1 MLHIILLLERFKLF
15 CLELPYILEKFVLKG
30 NVFIPVKGEGTILNL
45 VSSCEI
51 MNYERVCTID
61 SFAVSAI
68 GFPLKFQFGS
78 VAR

>member
-15 CLELPYILEKFVLKG
+15 CLELPYRLEKFVLKG
-30 NVFIPVKGEGTILNL
+30 IMFILVKGEGTILNL

-51 MNYERVCTID
+51 MNYERVCIID

-68 GFPLKFQFGS
+68 GFLLEFQFAS

>member
-15 CLELPYILEKFVLKG
+15 CLELPYRLEKFVLKG
-30 NVFIPVKGEGTILNL
+30 IMFILVKGEGTILNL

-61 SFAVSAI
+61 SFAVSAT
-68 GFPLKFQFGS
+68 GFPFKFQFGS